1 MSGGQAWGS
10 KAPKVLGLTSA
21 AVIALDVRSAPAF
34 KLTPGVALQINASDG
49 GKPLEEL
56 TFFIDTVGAS
66 SYVVTF
72 GTNFRSTGTLATG
85 TVTLQ
90 RFVLRFVS
98 DGIVWSEVSR
108 TAVQP

>member
-21 AVIALDVRSAPAF
+21 ATIALDVRSAPAF
-34 KLTPGVALQINASDG
+34 KLTPGSAVTINASDG

-56 TFFIDTVGAS
+56 IFFFDTVGGS
-66 SYVVTF
+66 SYNVTF
-72 GTNFRSTGTLATG
+72 GTNFRPSAVLATG

-90 RFVLRFVS
+90 RFIVRFVS

-108 TAVQP
+108 TAALP